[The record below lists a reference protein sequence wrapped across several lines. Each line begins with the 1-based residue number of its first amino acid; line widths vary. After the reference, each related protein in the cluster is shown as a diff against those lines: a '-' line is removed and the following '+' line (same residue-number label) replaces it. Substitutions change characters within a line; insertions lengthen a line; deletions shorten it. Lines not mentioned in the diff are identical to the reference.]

1 MTGFSSRAATTESF
15 EAPSFPYL
23 RPNLEASQSLES
35 ESTIWS
41 QLSLSEEK
49 KNQLDVLLQQLKTE
63 RSTYQE
69 QREKAATDREK
80 ILLKMQWE
88 ARKMEIRDAILD
100 LIPAAQKLQIQK
112 ILSKWK
118 GWVVAMSLARINYAT
133 LTENQK
139 LQLAEI
145 IRVYKDKLKI
155 LFTSERQENT
165 TEEQTKLKQQKDQII
180 IELFKNLAPFVA
192 PNKQAEFQQFQ
203 SQNFLS
209 LLEEEGKKQKK
220 GKKNTLKGEQL
231 GFLWGMLD
239 ENSLTDE
246 QKEDIALLQVQK
258 QQKMEQILQ
267 RLPRASEK
275 EKTELEEQLKQ
286 INSDFLMALKAYI
299 PADKVSEFEAFIE
312 EIPTWNQK
320 AEKKPA
326 LLKKETAALAA

>member
-1 MTGFSSRAATTESF
+1 
-15 EAPSFPYL
+15 
-23 RPNLEASQSLES
+23 
-35 ESTIWS
+35 
-41 QLSLSEEK
+41 
-49 KNQLDVLLQQLKTE
+49 
-63 RSTYQE
+63 
-69 QREKAATDREK
+69 
-80 ILLKMQWE
+80 
-88 ARKMEIRDAILD
+88 
-100 LIPAAQKLQIQK
+100 
-112 ILSKWK
+112 
-118 GWVVAMSLARINYAT
+118 MSLARINYAT

-155 LFTSERQENT
+155 LFTSERQENA
-165 TEEQTKLKQQKDQII
+165 TEEQTKLKQQKDKIV

-239 ENSLTDE
+239 ENSLTDK
-246 QKEDIALLQVQK
+246 QKEEIALLQSQK

-267 RLPRASEK
+267 RLPTASEK

-286 INSDFLMALKAYI
+286 INTDFLMALKAYI

>member
-1 MTGFSSRAATTESF
+1 MESF

-23 RPNLEASQSLES
+23 RPNLEASQSQKS
-35 ESTIWS
+35 ESIWS

-49 KNQLDVLLQQLKTE
+49 KNQLDALLQQLKTE

-118 GWVVAMSLARINYAT
+118 GGLVAMSLARINYAT

-155 LFTSERQENT
+155 LFASDNQENT
-165 TEEQTKLKQQKDQII
+165 TEEQIKLKQQKDQII

-192 PNKQAEFQQFQ
+192 SNKQAEFQQFQ

-209 LLEEEGKKQKK
+209 LLEEEGEKQKK

-239 ENSLTDE
+239 ENSLTDK
-246 QKEDIALLQVQK
+246 QKEEITLLQVQK

-299 PADKVSEFEAFIE
+299 PADKVSEFKAFIE

-320 AEKKPA
+320 AEKSLLHQKKKP
-326 LLKKETAALAA
+326 LL